1 LIGRPTPTT
10 RQVSGRGPP
19 PQLPPSA
26 GQPPIMCRSATE
38 QSISRG
44 RHSCPRGTS
53 RMQMDGLRSH
63 HTGVPDVKP
72 PQHPEDCH
80 SRRLHRRDLVDQCS
94 AYACPM
100 RAHAGVLRATTS
112 TCWPPRTR
120 SSAAARAAPP
130 CHGMPCAA
138 LIRPREI
145 HPRNS
150 HLRRAP
156 ELETAGQA
164 PAPLHE
170 VRA

>member
-1 LIGRPTPTT
+1 MAVLAILSILAMPTASSTECVWT
-10 RQVSGRGPP
+10 
-19 PQLPPSA
+19 
-26 GQPPIMCRSATE
+26 IMCRSATE

-63 HTGVPDVKP
+63 HTGVPDVEP

-112 TCWPPRTR
+112 TCWPARSR
-120 SSAAARAAPP
+120 SSRATSRRAHP
-130 CHGMPCAA
+130 AYA
-138 LIRPREI
+138 YVRSVDKA
-145 HPRNS
+145 PRNS
-150 HLRRAP
+150 GLRHEHQREP
-156 ELETAGQA
+156 AGHSVVHWQKI
-164 PAPLHE
+164 PKN
-170 VRA
+170 